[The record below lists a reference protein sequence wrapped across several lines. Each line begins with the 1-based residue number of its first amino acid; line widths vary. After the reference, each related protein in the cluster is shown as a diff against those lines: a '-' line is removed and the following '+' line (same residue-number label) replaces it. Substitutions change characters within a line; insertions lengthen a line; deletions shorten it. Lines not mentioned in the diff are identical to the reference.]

1 MAITIDAGNFY
12 ITDEPFGNIGGD
24 SLNTDY
30 TIVRIDQQ
38 KIDDNLNKKVI
49 EFNIQ
54 VSPERSTTDPPQSN
68 IGDTKD
74 VKNVISVQGELISDE
89 ISSGSTTS
97 TTSNKLIN
105 SSATFTSGLEVNVND
120 IVHNRTTGA
129 TTYVTA
135 VDSATQLS
143 LNDDIF
149 TFTISGAI
157 SNIDG
162 TSSTITVDTSSAHGL
177 AVNDYVTIAGTTN
190 YNGTFIVNTTPTTT
204 QFTISSTAHNFSAET
219 TGTITEPYRGYT
231 IGRPALTKKADLYYL
246 AGYGGTAESSLMS
259 GRNKKDGQ
267 VTAIWGLSSQH
278 NQQKIKGFIVK
289 TAITETTSIQSDG
302 LAPETFPHKFS
313 VQVQISVAKSIS
325 EL

>member
-149 TFTISGAI
+149 TFTI
-157 SNIDG
+157 
-162 TSSTITVDTSSAHGL
+162 
-177 AVNDYVTIAGTTN
+177 
-190 YNGTFIVNTTPTTT
+190 
-204 QFTISSTAHNFSAET
+204 
-219 TGTITEPYRGYT
+219 
-231 IGRPALTKKADLYYL
+231 
-246 AGYGGTAESSLMS
+246 
-259 GRNKKDGQ
+259 
-267 VTAIWGLSSQH
+267 
-278 NQQKIKGFIVK
+278 
-289 TAITETTSIQSDG
+289 
-302 LAPETFPHKFS
+302 
-313 VQVQISVAKSIS
+313 
-325 EL
+325 